1 MAKYVMAIC
10 PSKTRVIT
18 FGCRLNSYESS
29 IILGNAQACADQ
41 DTIVVNTC
49 AVTAEAERQARQA
62 IRKARREQPKAKII
76 VTGCSVQITPET
88 YAEMPEVDAVVGNR
102 EKLRPQLFETNTAG
116 VNVANI
122 MDTDNF
128 DLTVRPNR
136 NNRTKAFVQVQ
147 TGCDHRC
154 TFCIIPY
161 GRGNN
166 RSVPIKKILEEIR
179 SLVLEGYNEVIL
191 TGVNITSYGLDLESQ
206 STFGFLVKTILQK
219 VPDLKRLRLSS
230 LDPAELDDTLWQVL
244 ATNERLMPHLHLSV
258 QAGHDLILK
267 RMRRRHSR
275 GDVLSCVRRARL
287 LRPNITFGA
296 DLIAGFPTETQSMF
310 ESTQDLIEECN
321 FEFLHVF
328 PYSIRKGTPAARM
341 PMVPVELRSER
352 AKNLRSL
359 GQKIQ
364 SSFFSQSL
372 GNKATILLETP
383 NFGRTEN
390 NIPVKLLTLD
400 KPNSIKTVA
409 LTDIGDKAILGRIV

>member
-1 MAKYVMAIC
+1 MAKYVMSTS
-10 PSKTRVIT
+10 PSKARVIT

-29 IILGNAQACADQ
+29 VIRNNAQAYNDQ
-41 DTIVVNTC
+41 ETIVVNTC

-62 IRKARREQPKAKII
+62 IRKARREQPRAKII
-76 VTGCSVQITPET
+76 VTGCSVQITPDT
-88 YAEMPEVDAVVGNR
+88 YARMPEVDVVVGNR
-102 EKLRPQLFETNTAG
+102 EKLRPQLFEATTAG

-122 MDTDNF
+122 MHTDGS
-128 DLTVRPNR
+128 DLTIQPSKD
-136 NNRTKAFVQVQ
+136 NRTKAFVQVQ

-166 RSVPIKKILEEIR
+166 RSVPIKRILEEIK
-179 SLVLEGYNEVIL
+179 SLVLEGCNEVVL
-191 TGVNITSYGLDLESQ
+191 TGVNITSYGFDLEPQ
-206 STFGFLVKTILQK
+206 TTFGFLVKTILQK
-219 VPDLKRLRLSS
+219 VPGLKRLRLSS
-230 LDPAELDDTLWQVL
+230 LDPAEIDDTLWQVL
-244 ATNERLMPHLHLSV
+244 AKNERLMPHLHLSV

-275 GDVLSCVRRARL
+275 SDILSCVRRARL

-341 PMVPVELRSER
+341 PMVPMELRSER

-359 GQKIQ
+359 GQHIQ
-364 SSFFSQSL
+364 ASFFSQSL
-372 GNKATILLETP
+372 GNKAAVLLETS

-390 NIPVKLLTLD
+390 NIPVELLTPD

-409 LTDIGDKAILGRIV
+409 LTRVRDKAILGRIV

>member
-1 MAKYVMAIC
+1 MAVS
-10 PSKTRVIT
+10 PSKTRIIT

-29 IILGNAQACADQ
+29 VIRGNAQACADQ

-49 AVTAEAERQARQA
+49 AVTSEAERQARQA

-88 YAEMPEVDAVVGNR
+88 YARMPEVDAVVGNR
-102 EKLRPQLFETNTAG
+102 EKLRSQLFEANTAG
-116 VNVANI
+116 VNVSNI
-122 MDTDNF
+122 MDTDDV
-128 DLTVRPNR
+128 DLTVRPNKD
-136 NNRTKAFVQVQ
+136 NRTKAFVQVQ

-166 RSVPIKKILEEIR
+166 RSVPIKTILEEIR
-179 SLVLEGYNEVIL
+179 LLVLEGYNEVVL

-206 STFGFLVKTILQK
+206 STLGFLVKTILQK

-230 LDPAELDDTLWQVL
+230 LDPAELDETLWEVL
-244 ATNERLMPHLHLSV
+244 AANERLMPHLHLSV

-267 RMRRRHSR
+267 RMRRRHTR
-275 GDVLSCVRRARL
+275 LDVLSCVRRARL

-372 GNKATILLETP
+372 GNKAAILVETP
-383 NFGRTEN
+383 DFGRTEN